1 MREKESNGNTPGT
14 TYSLPLSSISKK
26 LKIRCNLIPLQW
38 NQAPP
43 HRTEM
48 FFDEKT
54 KSITKFNF
62 PLSKRVRLCRLV
74 IEFAAKMTQ
83 NCLLIQLNI
92 LFYAMFLQSKGMCM
106 FIVQ

>member
-1 MREKESNGNTPGT
+1 MKKQNRSR
-14 TYSLPLSSISKK
+14 SLI
-26 LKIRCNLIPLQW
+26 
-38 NQAPP
+38 
-43 HRTEM
+43 
-48 FFDEKT
+48 
-54 KSITKFNF
+54 F